1 MNAARHFV
9 APRRQRGVSL
19 LVALILLVLMTV
31 LGLAALRTTSLQ
43 EHMSANMID
52 RTAQF
57 QAAESALRQA
67 ETAITNG
74 VTVPSNGCSAG
85 VCATPVAGAADR
97 WLDSSFTGW
106 QSSNGTGNRDSAIT
120 TRYIIEY
127 MGDGAYGPN
136 CNVSQSTEA
145 SDINCDMLRYRITA
159 SSAGTGRAN
168 VLLQTN
174 FVTPK

>member
-1 MNAARHFV
+1 MKASRISL
-9 APRRQRGVSL
+9 PKRQRGVSL
-19 LVALILLVLMTV
+19 VVALILLLIMTL
-31 LGLAALRTTSLQ
+31 LGLAALRSTTLQ

-67 ETAITNG
+67 EAQLTAG
-74 VTVPSNGCSAG
+74 VTIPPSGCASG
-85 VCATPVAGAADR
+85 ICATPVAGVADR
-97 WLDSSFTGW
+97 WLDSSFAGW
-106 QSSNGTGNRDSAIT
+106 QASNGNGNRDASIT
-120 TRYIIEY
+120 TVYIAEY

-136 CNVSQSTEA
+136 CNVSQSTES

-159 SSAGTGRAN
+159 RSMGEGRAK

-174 FVTPK
+174 FVTPQ

>member
-1 MNAARHFV
+1 MSVSAV
-9 APRRQRGVSL
+9 RQRGVSL
-19 LVALILLVLMTV
+19 VVALILLLIMTL

-57 QAAESALRQA
+57 QAAESALREA
-67 ETAITNG
+67 EALIASG
-74 VTVPSNGCSAG
+74 ITVPSAGTCSNGI
-85 VCATPVAGAADR
+85 CATPVSGAADR
-97 WLDSSFTGW
+97 WLDASFGDASWRT
-106 QSSNGTGNRDSAIT
+106 SNGTGNRDAAIT

-127 MGDGAYGPN
+127 MGDGAYGPD
-136 CNVSQSTEA
+136 CNVSQSTES

-159 SSAGTGRAN
+159 RSTGAGRAR